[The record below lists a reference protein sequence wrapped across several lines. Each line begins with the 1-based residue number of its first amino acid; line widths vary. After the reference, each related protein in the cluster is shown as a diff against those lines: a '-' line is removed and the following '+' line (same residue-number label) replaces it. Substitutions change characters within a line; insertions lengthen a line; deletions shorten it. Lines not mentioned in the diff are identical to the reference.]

1 METKTLKREWVK
13 NAAIIF
19 LTVLLVLTFFSN
31 TILNRSLPEAA
42 SKQVISGPIVAKVR
56 GSGTVEANGAHEV
69 KMAQTKEIRS
79 VMVKVGDE
87 VKAGDILFVL
97 GAGDSEELE
106 AAKEALRDLQYSYQ
120 RAAIGMPNFDYTSLN
135 RALSNA
141 EQAKVDA
148 QDEYDKAYELYSMMK
163 STLENDPDTKD
174 NMQKLADAEAAMT
187 AAYENLITIQ
197 KNYDEKYQSL
207 SAEVSAWQQ
216 RVNELT
222 VIPEPTPET
231 PEQPPVDIPEE
242 EEPAVPDTPPTQP
255 EEPVD
260 PPAGTESEQPAPE
273 QPTSDEPPAEQP
285 VLEQPSG
292 EEPPAEPEALS
303 LRFIRRNTV
312 RLSAADVVPPIS
324 RSAPKPEDVNDYN
337 EALSWLNSAQKALND
352 FIATN
357 KTTLDSA
364 QAVYDTA
371 LAKYDALT
379 KYNETIFYELVP
391 YKESLDQAER
401 KLIAAEGAYDDAW
414 AALYY
419 SQVSNEKTLAL
430 SSLELSQ
437 ISEKIKIQQE
447 KVKLLS
453 GETEDQILANVSG
466 VIESINATAGNT
478 VAADTVICTIE
489 VPDMGHSISFSV
501 TNDQAR
507 RLRTGDTATVSNFY
521 WGNEIVATLTNIRT
535 DPKNPQNNKLLT
547 FELEG
552 DVQSGS
558 ELTLSVGSK
567 SANYD
572 LVVPN
577 SAIKSDSNGS
587 FVLVVEAK
595 NSPLGSRYIAKRV
608 SVEVL
613 ASDDNNSAVV
623 AEISQGDF
631 VITTSSAPI
640 KSGDQVRLAEG

>member
-1 METKTLKREWVK
+1 MESKKLNRDWVK

-19 LTVLLVLTFFSN
+19 LAVLLVLTFFSN

-56 GSGTVEANGAHEV
+56 GSGTVEANGATEV
-69 KMAQTKEIRS
+69 KMSQTKEIRS
-79 VMVKVGDE
+79 VMVKQGDE
-87 VKAGDILFVL
+87 VKTGDVLFVL

-106 AAKEALRDLQYSYQ
+106 AAKEALSDLQYSYQ

-141 EQAKVDA
+141 EQNLVDA
-148 QDEYDKAYELYSMMK
+148 QDEYKKASELYDMMK
-163 STLENDPDTKD
+163 ETLMNDPDTKD

-197 KNYDEKYQSL
+197 KNYDERYQAL
-207 SAEVSAWQQ
+207 TAEVSAWQQ

-222 VIPEPTPET
+222 VIPEPTPEPS
-231 PEQPPVDIPEE
+231 PE
-242 EEPAVPDTPPTQP
+242 AT
-255 EEPVD
+255 EEPVITEPPVTPTEPPVETTD
-260 PPAGTESEQPAPE
+260 PPAVIT
-273 QPTSDEPPAEQP
+273 EPPAET
-285 VLEQPSG
+285 VT
-292 EEPPAEPEALS
+292 EEAPAEAETLS
-303 LRFIRRNTV
+303 LRSMHRKLV
-312 RLSAADVVPPIS
+312 HMSSADIVPPMA
-324 RSAPKPEDVNDYN
+324 RSAPKPEEVADYN
-337 EALSWLNSAQKALND
+337 EALSWLNSAQTALND

-357 KTTLDSA
+357 RTTLDSA

-371 LAKYDALT
+371 LSKYNALT
-379 KYNETIFYELVP
+379 KYNESIFYELVP
-391 YKESLDQAER
+391 YKETLDQAER
-401 KLIAAEGAYDDAW
+401 KLIAAEGVYDDAW

-430 SSLELSQ
+430 SSLELQQ
-437 ISEKIKIQQE
+437 ISEKIRQQQDKI
-447 KVKLLS
+447 KLLS
-453 GETEDQILANVSG
+453 GEVEDQIVANVNG
-466 VIESINATAGNT
+466 VVQSINATAGST
-478 VAADTVICTIE
+478 VTAGTIVCTIE
-489 VPDMGHSISFSV
+489 VPDMGHTISFSV

-521 WGNEIVATLTNIRT
+521 WGNEIIATLTNIRT
-535 DPKNPQNNKLLT
+535 DPKNPQNGKVLT
-547 FELEG
+547 FNLEG
-552 DVQSGS
+552 DVQTGS

-572 LVVPN
+572 LIVPN
-577 SAIKSDSNGS
+577 SAIKTDSNGS
-587 FVLVVEAK
+587 FVLMVEAK

-613 ASDDNNSAVV
+613 GSDDNNSAIV
-623 AEISQGDF
+623 AELSQGDF

-640 KSGDQVRLAEG
+640 KSGDQVRLADG

>member
-1 METKTLKREWVK
+1 MESKKLNRDWVK

-19 LTVLLVLTFFSN
+19 LAVLLVLTFFSN

-87 VKAGDILFVL
+87 VKAGDVLFVL

-148 QDEYDKAYELYSMMK
+148 KDAYEKARELYDMMK

-174 NMQKLADAEAAMT
+174 NMQKLTDAEAAMT

-207 SAEVSAWQQ
+207 TAEVSAWQQ

-222 VIPEPTPET
+222 VIPEPTPEAT
-231 PEQPPVDIPEE
+231 EPPV
-242 EEPAVPDTPPTQP
+242 TPT
-255 EEPVD
+255 EEPVIPTEPPVTPTEPPVTPTEPPVTPTD
-260 PPAGTESEQPAPE
+260 PPVEPTQDEPAPE
-273 QPTSDEPPAEQP
+273 T
-285 VLEQPSG
+285 
-292 EEPPAEPEALS
+292 LS
-303 LRFIRRNTV
+303 LRPVRRSV
-312 RLSAADVVPPIS
+312 LRLSAADIVPPIS
-324 RSAPKPEDVNDYN
+324 RAAPNPADVSDYN
-337 EALSWLNSAQKALND
+337 EALSWLNSAQAALND

-357 KTTLDSA
+357 RTTLDSA

-371 LAKYDALT
+371 LAKYDALS
-379 KYNETIFYELVP
+379 KYNATIFYELVP
-391 YKESLDQAER
+391 YKEAMDLAER
-401 KLIAAEGAYDDAW
+401 KLIAAEGVYDDAW

-430 SSLELSQ
+430 SSLELQQ
-437 ISEKIKIQQE
+437 ISEKIKQQQE

-453 GETEDQILANVSG
+453 GETEDQILANVNG
-466 VIESINATAGNT
+466 IVQSINATAGNT
-478 VAADTVICTIE
+478 ITADTIICTIE
-489 VPDMGHSISFSV
+489 VPDMGHTISFSV
-501 TNDQAR
+501 TNEQAR
-507 RLRTGDTATVSNFY
+507 RLRPGDTATVSNFY
-521 WGNEIVATLTNIRT
+521 WGNEIIATLTNIRT
-535 DPKNPQNNKLLT
+535 DPKNPQNSKVLT
-547 FELEG
+547 FDLEG

-572 LVVPN
+572 LIVPN
-577 SAIKSDSNGS
+577 SAVKSDSNGS
-587 FVLVVEAK
+587 FVLAIEAK

-623 AEISQGDF
+623 AELSQGDF
-631 VITTSSAPI
+631 VITTSTAPI

>member
-19 LTVLLVLTFFSN
+19 LAVLLVLTFFSN

-69 KMAQTKEIRS
+69 KMGQTKEIRS

-87 VKAGDILFVL
+87 VKTGDVLFVL

-106 AAKEALRDLQYSYQ
+106 AAKEALSDLQYSYQ
-120 RAAIGMPNFDYTSLN
+120 RAAIGMPNFDYTALN
-135 RALSNA
+135 RALDNA
-141 EQAKVDA
+141 KMDLDDA
-148 QDEYDKAYELYSMMK
+148 QKEYDEAERAYNTMK
-163 STLENDPDTKD
+163 QSLESDPDTKD
-174 NMQKLADAEAAMT
+174 SLQKLDEAERAMT
-187 AAYENLITIQ
+187 TAYENLVTLQ
-197 KNYDEKYQSL
+197 QNYDVRYQVLSEK
-207 SAEVSAWQQ
+207 VSAWQK
-216 RVNELT
+216 RVNELS
-222 VIPEPTPET
+222 VPEPTAEPTPTTVPTTTPAPTEAPDET
-231 PEQPPVDIPEE
+231 PDSGSGVPGFVMPTMPPMPTMPAW
-242 EEPAVPDTPPTQP
+242 PAVSFGFSSSSADT
-255 EEPVD
+255 E
-260 PPAGTESEQPAPE
+260 
-273 QPTSDEPPAEQP
+273 
-285 VLEQPSG
+285 L
-292 EEPPAEPEALS
+292 
-303 LRFIRRNTV
+303 
-312 RLSAADVVPPIS
+312 
-324 RSAPKPEDVNDYN
+324 KPEDVDDLA
-337 EALSWLNSAQKALND
+337 EAKKHLEQAKKALDD
-352 FIATN
+352 FVADN
-357 KTTLDSA
+357 KPSLDNARQAYESA
-364 QAVYDTA
+364 K
-371 LAKYDALT
+371 AKYDALSR
-379 KYNETIFYELVP
+379 YNDEIFYELVP
-391 YKESLDQAER
+391 YKEALDAANR
-401 KLIAAEGAYDDAW
+401 NLIDAQGRYDDAW

-419 SQVSNEKTLAL
+419 SQTNNEKTLSLAA
-430 SSLELSQ
+430 LELQQ
-437 ISEKIKIQQE
+437 ISEKIKQQQE

-453 GETEDQILANVSG
+453 GETEDQILANVNG
-466 VIESINATAGNT
+466 IVQSISATAGNT

-489 VPDMGHSISFSV
+489 VPDMGHTISFSV

-535 DPKNPQNNKLLT
+535 DPKNPQNGKVLT
-547 FELEG
+547 FQLEG

-587 FVLVVEAK
+587 FVLLVDAK

-613 ASDDNNSAVV
+613 ASDDNNSAIV
-623 AEISQGDF
+623 AEINQGDF

-640 KSGDQVRLAEG
+640 KSGDQVRLADG

>member
-19 LTVLLVLTFFSN
+19 LAVLLVLTFFSN

-69 KMAQTKEIRS
+69 KMGQTKEIRS

-87 VKAGDILFVL
+87 VKTGDVLFVL

-106 AAKEALRDLQYSYQ
+106 AAKEALSDLQYSYQ
-120 RAAIGMPNFDYTSLN
+120 RAAIGMPNFDYTALN
-135 RALSNA
+135 RALDNA
-141 EQAKVDA
+141 KMDLDDA
-148 QDEYDKAYELYSMMK
+148 QKEYDEAERAYNTMK
-163 STLENDPDTKD
+163 QSLESDPATKD
-174 NMQKLADAEAAMT
+174 SLQKLDEAERAMT
-187 AAYENLITIQ
+187 TAYENLVTLQ
-197 KNYDEKYQSL
+197 QNYDVRYQVLSEK
-207 SAEVSAWQQ
+207 VSAWQK
-216 RVNELT
+216 RVNELS
-222 VIPEPTPET
+222 VPEPTAAPTPTTVPTATPAPTEAPGET
-231 PEQPPVDIPEE
+231 PDSGSGVPGFVMPTMPPMPTMPAW
-242 EEPAVPDTPPTQP
+242 PAVSFGFSSSSAD
-255 EEPVD
+255 
-260 PPAGTESEQPAPE
+260 
-273 QPTSDEPPAEQP
+273 AE
-285 VLEQPSG
+285 
-292 EEPPAEPEALS
+292 
-303 LRFIRRNTV
+303 I
-312 RLSAADVVPPIS
+312 
-324 RSAPKPEDVNDYN
+324 KPEDVDDLD
-337 EALSWLNSAQKALND
+337 EAKKHLEQAKKALDD
-352 FIATN
+352 FVADN
-357 KTTLDSA
+357 KPSLDNARQAYESA
-364 QAVYDTA
+364 K
-371 LAKYDALT
+371 AKYDALSR
-379 KYNETIFYELVP
+379 YNDEIFYELVP
-391 YKESLDQAER
+391 YKEALDAANR
-401 KLIAAEGAYDDAW
+401 KLIDAQGRYDDAW

-419 SQVSNEKTLAL
+419 SQTNNEKTLSLAA
-430 SSLELSQ
+430 LELQQ
-437 ISEKIKIQQE
+437 ISEKIKQQQE

-453 GETEDQILANVSG
+453 GETEDQILANVNG
-466 VIESINATAGNT
+466 IVQSISATAGNT

-489 VPDMGHSISFSV
+489 VPDMGHTISFSV

-535 DPKNPQNNKLLT
+535 DPKNPQNGKVLT
-547 FELEG
+547 FQLEG

-587 FVLVVEAK
+587 FVLLVDAK

-608 SVEVL
+608 GVEVL
-613 ASDDNNSAVV
+613 ASDDNNSAIV
-623 AEISQGDF
+623 AEINQGDF

-640 KSGDQVRLAEG
+640 KSGDQVRLADG

>member
-1 METKTLKREWVK
+1 METKTLKRDWVK

-19 LTVLLVLTFFSN
+19 LAVLLVLTFFSN

-42 SKQVISGPIVAKVR
+42 SKQVVSGPIVAKVR

-69 KMAQTKEIRS
+69 KMTQTKEIRS

-87 VKAGDILFVL
+87 VKTGDVLFVL

-120 RAAIGMPNFDYTSLN
+120 RAAIGMPNFDYTALN

-141 EQAKVDA
+141 EQSMNDA
-148 QDEYDKAYELYSMMK
+148 QDEYDKALELYNMMK

-174 NMQKLADAEAAMT
+174 NMQKLEDAEAAMT

-197 KNYDEKYQSL
+197 KNYDERYQTL
-207 SAEVSAWQQ
+207 TAEVSAWQQ

-222 VIPEPTPET
+222 AIPEPTPEST
-231 PEQPPVDIPEE
+231 EPPEE
-242 EEPAVPDTPPTQP
+242 QKPVLPETPTTQP
-255 EEPVD
+255 EAPAD
-260 PPAGTESEQPAPE
+260 PPAGTEPEQPAPE
-273 QPTSDEPPAEQP
+273 QPSQEQPTTEPPSGDEPA
-285 VLEQPSG
+285 
-292 EEPPAEPEALS
+292 AEPEALAFGY
-303 LRFIRRNTV
+303 LRRNAV
-312 RLSAADVVPPIS
+312 RLSSADIVPPIS
-324 RSAPKPEDVNDYN
+324 RSAPKPEEVTDYN
-337 EALSWLNSAQKALND
+337 VALDWLNSAQKALND

-357 KTTLDSA
+357 RTTLDSA

-371 LAKYDALT
+371 LAKYDALM

-401 KLIAAEGAYDDAW
+401 KLIAAKGAYDDAW

-430 SSLELSQ
+430 SSLELQQ
-437 ISEKIKIQQE
+437 ISEKIKLQQE

-453 GETEDQILANVSG
+453 GETEDQILSNVNGIVQS
-466 VIESINATAGNT
+466 IEATAGNT
-478 VAADTVICTIE
+478 VAADTLICTIE

-521 WGNEIVATLTNIRT
+521 WGNEIIATLTNTRT
-535 DPKNPQNNKLLT
+535 DPKNPQNNKVLT

-572 LVVPN
+572 LIVPN

-587 FVLVVEAK
+587 FVLAIEAK
-595 NSPLGSRYIAKRV
+595 NSALGSRYIAKRV

-623 AEISQGDF
+623 AELSQGDF

>member
-19 LTVLLVLTFFSN
+19 LAVLLVLTFFSN

-42 SKQVISGPIVAKVR
+42 SKQVVSGPIVAKVR

-69 KMAQTKEIRS
+69 KMTQTKEIRS

-87 VKAGDILFVL
+87 VKTGDVLFVL

-141 EQAKVDA
+141 EQSKIDA
-148 QDEYDKAYELYSMMK
+148 QDEYDKALELYNMMK

-174 NMQKLADAEAAMT
+174 NMQKLEDAEAAMT

-197 KNYDEKYQSL
+197 KNYDERYQAL
-207 SAEVSAWQQ
+207 TAEVSAWQQ

-222 VIPEPTPET
+222 VIPEPTPEST
-231 PEQPPVDIPEE
+231 EPPEEQEPALPEQPG
-242 EEPAVPDTPPTQP
+242 TPPEAPADPPTVTEPEQP
-255 EEPVD
+255 EP
-260 PPAGTESEQPAPE
+260 EQPSPE
-273 QPTSDEPPAEQP
+273 QPTAEPP
-285 VLEQPSG
+285 S
-292 EEPPAEPEALS
+292 AEPEALAFGY
-303 LRFIRRNTV
+303 LRRNAV
-312 RLSAADVVPPIS
+312 HLSSADIVPPIS
-324 RSAPKPEDVNDYN
+324 RSAPKPEEVTDYN
-337 EALSWLNSAQKALND
+337 VALDWLNSAQKALND

-357 KTTLDSA
+357 RTTLDSA

-371 LAKYDALT
+371 LAKYDALM

-430 SSLELSQ
+430 SSLELQQ
-437 ISEKIKIQQE
+437 ISEKIKLQQE

-453 GETEDQILANVSG
+453 GETEDQILSNVNGIVQS
-466 VIESINATAGNT
+466 IEATAGST
-478 VAADTVICTIE
+478 VAADTLICTIE

-521 WGNEIVATLTNIRT
+521 WGNEIIATLTNIRT
-535 DPKNPQNNKLLT
+535 DPKNPQNNKVLT

-572 LVVPN
+572 LIVPN

-587 FVLVVEAK
+587 FVLAIEAK
-595 NSPLGSRYIAKRV
+595 NSALGSRYIAKRV

-623 AEISQGDF
+623 AELSQGDF

-640 KSGDQVRLAEG
+640 NSGDQVRLAEG

>member
-1 METKTLKREWVK
+1 MESKKLNRDWVK

-19 LTVLLVLTFFSN
+19 LAVLLVLTFFSN

-42 SKQVISGPIVAKVR
+42 SKQVISGSIVAKVR

-87 VKAGDILFVL
+87 VKAGDVLFVL

-148 QDEYDKAYELYSMMK
+148 KDAYEKARELYDMMK

-174 NMQKLADAEAAMT
+174 NMQKLTDAEAAMT

-207 SAEVSAWQQ
+207 TAEVSAWQQ

-222 VIPEPTPET
+222 VIPEPTPEAT
-231 PEQPPVDIPEE
+231 EAPNEDNSESGSE
-242 EEPAVPDTPPTQP
+242 GAENGESGGETDEGGESGESGGTDTQT
-255 EEPVD
+255 
-260 PPAGTESEQPAPE
+260 
-273 QPTSDEPPAEQP
+273 DEPPADP
-285 VLEQPSG
+285 VQG
-292 EEPPAEPEALS
+292 EPLPQNLS
-303 LRFIRRNTV
+303 LRPVRRSV
-312 RLSAADVVPPIS
+312 LRLSAADIVPPIS
-324 RSAPKPEDVNDYN
+324 RAAPNPADVSDYN
-337 EALSWLNSAQKALND
+337 EALSWLNSAQSALND

-357 KTTLDSA
+357 RTTLDSA

-371 LAKYDALT
+371 LAKYDALS
-379 KYNETIFYELVP
+379 KYNATIFYELVP
-391 YKESLDQAER
+391 YKEAMDLAER
-401 KLIAAEGAYDDAW
+401 KLIAAEGVYDDAW

-430 SSLELSQ
+430 SSLELQQ
-437 ISEKIKIQQE
+437 ISEKIKQQQE

-453 GETEDQILANVSG
+453 GETEDQILANVNG
-466 VIESINATAGNT
+466 IVQSINATAGNT
-478 VAADTVICTIE
+478 VTADTIICTIE
-489 VPDMGHSISFSV
+489 VPDMGHTISFSV

-507 RLRTGDTATVSNFY
+507 RLRPGDTATVSNFY
-521 WGNEIVATLTNIRT
+521 WGNEIIATLTNIRT
-535 DPKNPQNNKLLT
+535 DPKNPQNSKVLT
-547 FELEG
+547 FDLEG

-572 LVVPN
+572 LIVPN
-577 SAIKSDSNGS
+577 SAVKSDSNGS
-587 FVLVVEAK
+587 FVLAIEAK

-623 AEISQGDF
+623 AELSQGDF
-631 VITTSSAPI
+631 VITTSTAPI